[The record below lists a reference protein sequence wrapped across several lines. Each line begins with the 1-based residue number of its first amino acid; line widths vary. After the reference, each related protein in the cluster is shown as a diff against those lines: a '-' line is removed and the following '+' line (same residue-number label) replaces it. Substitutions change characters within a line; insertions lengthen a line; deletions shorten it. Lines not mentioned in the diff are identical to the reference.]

1 MNLNKGIAAV
11 SIAAILLSISNFS
24 SGAESFKY
32 KAKKKSNGTEVVKIA
47 SKRHN
52 SHTKF
57 IGRNRYETSSKILE
71 SSGNK
76 DTLILVN
83 ASKEMSDGLSA
94 AALSGKLK
102 ADIVPIN
109 PGKIDKAT
117 EKMLKKTKNIIL
129 IGGYSAIPKNFEK
142 RLSGKKIIR
151 IGGKDRVETS
161 KEIAKYIGNY
171 KKAYI
176 VNGYTGQADAM
187 SIAPVSAR
195 DVSPIILTKP
205 NSKSIDSIKNVDYSV
220 IGGEAAVSNSIQEST
235 NSDRIGG
242 KNRYETNRMV
252 LDKFYKDRKSISFCN
267 GETLVDALSGA
278 YFAKDEGI
286 LLVNRTE
293 NLNLVENINTT
304 QLGGLPMDIRFVVE
318 SSSGVTITE
327 VNTSKD
333 DKTPTDKKP
342 AKKEDTKPNK
352 KDDKDKN
359 TEKNEQ
365 REEDKKENLDKN
377 KDSKISN
384 TLIIGENFNSELRM
398 LKGFPIANK
407 VVFNK
412 GIPKDIDKIN
422 HVKLDENKSGEV
434 VAYIK
439 DNTVYISSNKTIYA
453 NPESDYFM
461 NNFEN
466 IKEVDISN
474 LDTSKVVNMKYAFNG
489 CSSLKKINTDKLD
502 TSNVEN
508 MSSIFANCT
517 SLESV
522 DLSKLN
528 TKNVTDMSDM
538 FFKCSNLKSIDLS
551 NFDTSNVENMS
562 YMFGDCNGLTEI
574 NLNDLNTRK
583 VTSMMAMFT
592 NCKNLNEIDLTDLDT
607 DNVENTSYMFSG
619 CLNLTKLDL
628 SNFNTSNVTNMSYM
642 FASCESLRD
651 INLENLE
658 TKNVNDMSGM
668 FYVCRNLNATLNIDG
683 EVSSYT
689 SMLDHCA
696 IEGGSKLVL
705 NYTNNSKPTVEKML
719 ETKSGSANVFLGNL
733 IKSSENQQTEKTPE
747 NNKVVE

>member
-11 SIAAILLSISNFS
+11 AIAAILLSISNFS

-47 SKRHN
+47 SKRHH

-109 PGKIDKAT
+109 PDNIDNTT
-117 EKMLKKTKNIIL
+117 EKTIKKAKNIIL
-129 IGGYSAIPKNFEK
+129 IGGDSAIPKDFEK
-142 RLSGKKIIR
+142 RLSAKKITT
-151 IGGKDRVETS
+151 IGGRDRLETS
-161 KEIAKYIGNY
+161 NENAKYIGNY

-205 NSKSIDSIKNVDYSV
+205 NSENIDSVKNVEYSI
-220 IGGEAAVSNSIQEST
+220 IGGKDVVSNSIQEST

-267 GETLVDALSGA
+267 GETLVDALSGS

-286 LLVNRTE
+286 VLVNRTE
-293 NLNLVENINTT
+293 NLNLLENINTT
-304 QLGGLPMDIRFVVE
+304 QLGGLPMDIRFVVA
-318 SSSGVTITE
+318 SSSAVTISE

-333 DKTPTDKKP
+333 NKTPTN
-342 AKKEDTKPNK
+342 KEDTKPNK

-359 TEKNEQ
+359 IEKNEQ
-365 REEDKKENLDKN
+365 REEEKKENTDKN
-377 KDSKISN
+377 KGQNISN
-384 TLIIGENFNSELRM
+384 TLMIGEDVNSELRM
-398 LKGFPIANK
+398 LKGFPKANK

-489 CSSLKKINTDKLD
+489 CSSLKNINTDKL
-502 TSNVEN
+502 
-508 MSSIFANCT
+508 
-517 SLESV
+517 
-522 DLSKLN
+522 
-528 TKNVTDMSDM
+528 
-538 FFKCSNLKSIDLS
+538 
-551 NFDTSNVENMS
+551 DTSNVENMS
-562 YMFGDCNGLTEI
+562 YMFGDCNGLTKI
-574 NLNDLNTRK
+574 NLNDLNTKK
-583 VTSMMAMFT
+583 VTNMMAMFT
-592 NCKNLNEIDLTDLDT
+592 NCKNLNEIDLIDLDT

-628 SNFNTSNVTNMSYM
+628 SNFNTSNVTDMSCM
-642 FASCESLRD
+642 FASCESLSD
-651 INLENLE
+651 VNLENLE
-658 TKNVNDMSGM
+658 TKNVKNMNCM
-668 FYVCRNLNATLNIDG
+668 FYVCKNIKATLNIEGDV
-683 EVSSYT
+683 ETYA
-689 SMLDHCA
+689 SMLNSCA
-696 IEGGSKLVL
+696 TEDGSKLVL
-705 NYTNNSKPTVEKML
+705 NYTNNSKPTVEKMI
-719 ETKSGSANVFLGNL
+719 ETKSDSANVFLGNL
-733 IKSSENQQTEKTPE
+733 IKSSENQQTEKTTE

>member
-11 SIAAILLSISNFS
+11 AIAAILLSISNFS

-47 SKRHN
+47 SKRHH

-109 PGKIDKAT
+109 PYNIDNTT
-117 EKMLKKTKNIIL
+117 EKTIKKAKNIIL
-129 IGGYSAIPKNFEK
+129 IGGDSAIPKNFEK
-142 RLSGKKIIR
+142 RLSGKKITR
-151 IGGKDRVETS
+151 IGGRDRVETS

-205 NSKSIDSIKNVDYSV
+205 NSENIDSVKNVEYSI
-220 IGGEAAVSNSIQEST
+220 IGGKDVVSNSIQEST

-267 GETLVDALSGA
+267 GETLVDALSGS

-286 LLVNRTE
+286 VLVNRTE
-293 NLNLVENINTT
+293 NLNLLENINTT
-304 QLGGLPMDIRFVVE
+304 QLGGLPMDIRFVVA
-318 SSSGVTITE
+318 SSSGVTISE

-333 DKTPTDKKP
+333 NKTPT
-342 AKKEDTKPNK
+342 KKEDTKPNK

-359 TEKNEQ
+359 IEKNEQ
-365 REEDKKENLDKN
+365 REEEKKENPDKN
-377 KDSKISN
+377 KVQNISN
-384 TLIIGENFNSELRM
+384 TLMIGEDFNSELRM
-398 LKGFPIANK
+398 LKGFPKANK

-422 HVKLDENKSGEV
+422 HVKLDENNSGEV

-562 YMFGDCNGLTEI
+562 YELLPVEWTVKI
-574 NLNDLNTRK
+574 N
-583 VTSMMAMFT
+583 
-592 NCKNLNEIDLTDLDT
+592 
-607 DNVENTSYMFSG
+607 
-619 CLNLTKLDL
+619 
-628 SNFNTSNVTNMSYM
+628 
-642 FASCESLRD
+642 
-651 INLENLE
+651 
-658 TKNVNDMSGM
+658 
-668 FYVCRNLNATLNIDG
+668 
-683 EVSSYT
+683 
-689 SMLDHCA
+689 
-696 IEGGSKLVL
+696 
-705 NYTNNSKPTVEKML
+705 
-719 ETKSGSANVFLGNL
+719 KS
-733 IKSSENQQTEKTPE
+733 
-747 NNKVVE
+747 

>member
-11 SIAAILLSISNFS
+11 AIAAILLSISNFS

-47 SKRHN
+47 SKRHH

-109 PGKIDKAT
+109 PYNIDNTIEKTIKKA
-117 EKMLKKTKNIIL
+117 KNIIL
-129 IGGYSAIPKNFEK
+129 IGGDSAIPKDFEK
-142 RLSGKKIIR
+142 RLSGKKITR
-151 IGGKDRVETS
+151 IGGRDRVETS
-161 KEIAKYIGNY
+161 NEIAKYIGNY

-205 NSKSIDSIKNVDYSV
+205 NSENIDSVKNVEYSI
-220 IGGEAAVSNSIQEST
+220 IGGKDVVSNSIQEST

-267 GETLVDALSGA
+267 GETLVDALSGS

-286 LLVNRTE
+286 VLVNRTE
-293 NLNLVENINTT
+293 NLNLLENINTT
-304 QLGGLPMDIRFVVE
+304 QLGGLPMDIRFVVA
-318 SSSGVTITE
+318 SSSGVTISE

-333 DKTPTDKKP
+333 NKTPT
-342 AKKEDTKPNK
+342 KKEDTKPNK

-359 TEKNEQ
+359 IEKNEQ
-365 REEDKKENLDKN
+365 REEEKKENPDKN
-377 KDSKISN
+377 KVQNISN
-384 TLIIGENFNSELRM
+384 TLLTGENFNSELRK
-398 LKGFPIANK
+398 LKGFPKADRI
-407 VVFNK
+407 VFNK
-412 GIPKDIDKIN
+412 GIPKDISKIN
-422 HVKLDENKSGEV
+422 HVKLDENNSGEV

-453 NPESDYFM
+453 NLESDYFM
-461 NNFEN
+461 NDFEN

-474 LDTSKVVNMKYAFNG
+474 LDTSKVVNMQYAFNG
-489 CSSLKKINTDKLD
+489 CSSLEKINTDKLD
-502 TSNVEN
+502 TSNVTN
-508 MSSIFANCT
+508 MSSIFANCVN
-517 SLESV
+517 LEGV

-528 TKNVTDMSDM
+528 TENVTDMSAM
-538 FFKCSNLKSIDLS
+538 FFKCSNLKSINLS
-551 NFDTSNVENMS
+551 KLNTENVIDMGN
-562 YMFGDCNGLTEI
+562 MFGDCNGLTKI
-574 NLNDLNTRK
+574 NLNDLNTKK
-583 VTSMMAMFT
+583 VKNMMSMFT
-592 NCKNLNEIDLTDLDT
+592 NCKNLKEIDLIDLDT
-607 DNVENTSYMFSG
+607 DSVINTSYMFSG
-619 CLNLTKLDL
+619 CLNLSKLDL
-628 SNFNTSNVTNMSYM
+628 SNFNTSNVTDMSCM

-651 INLENLE
+651 VNLENLE
-658 TKNVNDMSGM
+658 TKNVKNMKLM
-668 FYVCRNLNATLNIDG
+668 FYACRSLNATLNIEGPVEDYG
-683 EVSSYT
+683 N
-689 SMLDHCA
+689 MLSHCA
-696 IEGGSKLVL
+696 IDDGSKLVL
-705 NYTNNSKPTVEKML
+705 NYTKNSKETVEKML
-719 ETKSGSANVFLGNL
+719 ETKSDSANVFLGNL
-733 IKSSENQQTEKTPE
+733 IKDSENQQTEKTPE

>member
-11 SIAAILLSISNFS
+11 AIAAILLSISNFS

-47 SKRHN
+47 SKRHH

-57 IGRNRYETSSKILE
+57 IGSNRYETSSKILE

-109 PGKIDKAT
+109 PDNVDNAT
-117 EKMLKKTKNIIL
+117 EETIKKAKNIIL
-129 IGGYSAIPKNFEK
+129 VGGDSAIPKDFEK
-142 RLSGKKIIR
+142 RLSGKKITR

-205 NSKSIDSIKNVDYSV
+205 NSKSIDSVKNVDYSV
-220 IGGEAAVSNSIQEST
+220 IGGEDAVSNSIQEST

-267 GETLVDALSGA
+267 GETLVDALSGS

-293 NLNLVENINTT
+293 NLNLLENINTT
-304 QLGGLPMDIRFVVE
+304 QLGGLPMDIRFIVA

-333 DKTPTDKKP
+333 DKTPT
-342 AKKEDTKPNK
+342 KKEDTKSDK
-352 KDDKDKN
+352 KDEKDKN
-359 TEKNEQ
+359 LEKDKKV
-365 REEDKKENLDKN
+365 EEDKNASVKT
-377 KDSKISN
+377 SN
-384 TLIIGENFNSELRM
+384 TLMIGEDFNSELRM
-398 LKGFPIANK
+398 LKGFPRADKI
-407 VVFNK
+407 VFNK

-528 TKNVTDMSDM
+528 TKNVTDMSTM

-551 NFDTSNVENMS
+551 KLNTENVTDMSN
-562 YMFGDCNGLTEI
+562 MFGDCNELTKV
-574 NLNDLNTRK
+574 NLNDLDTKK
-583 VTSMMAMFT
+583 VTNMMSMFT
-592 NCKNLNEIDLTDLDT
+592 NCKNLNEIDLIDLDT

-628 SNFNTSNVTNMSYM
+628 SNFNTSNVTNMYRM
-642 FASCESLRD
+642 FASCDSLKK

-658 TKNVNDMSGM
+658 TKNVKNMGLM
-668 FYVCRNLNATLNIDG
+668 FYACRNLNATLNIEG
-683 EVSSYT
+683 SVEEYT
-689 SMLDHCA
+689 SMLDYCSTK
-696 IEGGSKLVL
+696 EGAKLVL
-705 NYTNNSKPTVEKML
+705 NYTKDSKETVEKML
-719 ETKSGSANVFLGNL
+719 ETKSDESNVFLGNL
-733 IKSSENQQTEKTPE
+733 IEGSENQQAEKTVV
-747 NNKVVE
+747 NDKVE

>member
-11 SIAAILLSISNFS
+11 AIAAILLSISNFS

-47 SKRHN
+47 SKRHH

-109 PGKIDKAT
+109 PDNIDNAT
-117 EKMLKKTKNIIL
+117 EKTIKKTKNIIL
-129 IGGYSAIPKNFEK
+129 IGGDSAIPKDFEK
-142 RLSGKKIIR
+142 RLSGKKITR
-151 IGGKDRVETS
+151 IGGRDRVETS
-161 KEIAKYIGNY
+161 NEIAKYIGNY

-205 NSKSIDSIKNVDYSV
+205 NSESIDSVKNVEYSI
-220 IGGEAAVSNSIQEST
+220 IGGKDVVSNSIQEST
-235 NSDRIGG
+235 NSYRIGG

-267 GETLVDALSGA
+267 GETLVDALSGS

-286 LLVNRTE
+286 VLVNRTE
-293 NLNLVENINTT
+293 NLNLLENINTT
-304 QLGGLPMDIRFVVE
+304 QLGGLPMDIRFVVA
-318 SSSGVTITE
+318 SSSGVTISE

-333 DKTPTDKKP
+333 NNKKPIEKKPDKK
-342 AKKEDTKPNK
+342 EETKSSK
-352 KDDKDKN
+352 KDEKDKN
-359 TEKNEQ
+359 LEK
-365 REEDKKENLDKN
+365 DKSAGVKT
-377 KDSKISN
+377 SN
-384 TLIIGENFNSELRM
+384 TLMIGEDFNSELRM
-398 LKGFPIANK
+398 LKGFPKANK

-422 HVKLDENKSGEV
+422 HVKLDENNSGEV

-574 NLNDLNTRK
+574 NLNDLNTKK
-583 VTSMMAMFT
+583 VTNMMSMFA
-592 NCKNLNEIDLTDLDT
+592 NCKNLNEIDLIDLDT
-607 DNVENTSYMFSG
+607 DNVTNTSYMFTG

-642 FASCESLRD
+642 FASCESLKD
-651 INLENLE
+651 VNLENLE
-658 TKNVNDMSGM
+658 TKKVENMNGM
-668 FYVCRNLNATLNIDG
+668 FYVCRNLKATLNIES
-683 EVSSYT
+683 EVSSYAG
-689 SMLDHCA
+689 MLDHCA
-696 IEGGSKLVL
+696 IEDGSKLVL
-705 NYTNNSKPTVEKML
+705 NYTNNSKDTVEKML
-719 ETKSGSANVFLGNL
+719 KTKSDSANVFLGNL
-733 IKSSENQQTEKTPE
+733 IAGSENQQTKKTPE
-747 NNKVVE
+747 NGKVVE

>member
-11 SIAAILLSISNFS
+11 AIAAILLSISNFS

-47 SKRHN
+47 SKRHH

-57 IGRNRYETSSKILE
+57 IGSNRYETSSKILE

-109 PGKIDKAT
+109 PDNVDNAT
-117 EKMLKKTKNIIL
+117 EETIKKAKNIIL
-129 IGGYSAIPKNFEK
+129 VGGDSAIPKDFEK
-142 RLSGKKIIR
+142 RLSGKKITR

-205 NSKSIDSIKNVDYSV
+205 NSKSIDSVKNVDYSV
-220 IGGEAAVSNSIQEST
+220 IGGEDAVSNSIQEST

-267 GETLVDALSGA
+267 GETLVDALLGS

-293 NLNLVENINTT
+293 NLNLLENINTT
-304 QLGGLPMDIRFVVE
+304 QLGGLPMDIRFIVA

-333 DKTPTDKKP
+333 DKTPT
-342 AKKEDTKPNK
+342 KKEDTKSDK
-352 KDDKDKN
+352 KDEKDKN
-359 TEKNEQ
+359 LEKDKKV
-365 REEDKKENLDKN
+365 EEDKNASVKT
-377 KDSKISN
+377 SN
-384 TLIIGENFNSELRM
+384 TLMIGEDFNSELRM
-398 LKGFPIANK
+398 LKGFPRADKI
-407 VVFNK
+407 VFNK

-528 TKNVTDMSDM
+528 TKNVTDMSTM

-551 NFDTSNVENMS
+551 KLNTENVTDMSN
-562 YMFGDCNGLTEI
+562 MFGDCNELTKV
-574 NLNDLNTRK
+574 NLNDLDTKK
-583 VTSMMAMFT
+583 VTNMMSMFT
-592 NCKNLNEIDLTDLDT
+592 NCKNLNEIDLIDLDT

-628 SNFNTSNVTNMSYM
+628 SNFNTSNVTNMYRM
-642 FASCESLRD
+642 FASCDSLKK

-658 TKNVNDMSGM
+658 TKNVKNMGLM
-668 FYVCRNLNATLNIDG
+668 FYACRNLNATLNIEG
-683 EVSSYT
+683 SVEEYT
-689 SMLDHCA
+689 SMLDYCSTK
-696 IEGGSKLVL
+696 EGAKLVL
-705 NYTNNSKPTVEKML
+705 NYTKDSKETVEKML
-719 ETKSGSANVFLGNL
+719 ETKSDESNVFLGNL
-733 IKSSENQQTEKTPE
+733 IEGSENQQAEKTVV
-747 NNKVVE
+747 NDKVE

>member
-11 SIAAILLSISNFS
+11 AIAAILLSISNFS

-47 SKRHN
+47 SKRHH

-57 IGRNRYETSSKILE
+57 IGSNRYETSSKILE

-109 PGKIDKAT
+109 PDNVDNAT
-117 EKMLKKTKNIIL
+117 EETIKKAKNIIL
-129 IGGYSAIPKNFEK
+129 VGGDSAIPKDFEK
-142 RLSGKKIIR
+142 RLSGKKITR
-151 IGGKDRVETS
+151 IGGRDRVETS

-205 NSKSIDSIKNVDYSV
+205 NSESIDSVKNVEYSI
-220 IGGEAAVSNSIQEST
+220 IGGKDVVSNSIQEST

-267 GETLVDALSGA
+267 GETLVDALSGS

-286 LLVNRTE
+286 VLVNRTE
-293 NLNLVENINTT
+293 NLNLLENINTT
-304 QLGGLPMDIRFVVE
+304 QLGGLPMDIRFVVA
-318 SSSGVTITE
+318 SSSGVTISE

-333 DKTPTDKKP
+333 NNKKPIEKKPDKK
-342 AKKEDTKPNK
+342 EETKSSK
-352 KDDKDKN
+352 KDEKDKN
-359 TEKNEQ
+359 LEKDKKV
-365 REEDKKENLDKN
+365 EEDKNASVKT
-377 KDSKISN
+377 SN
-384 TLIIGENFNSELRM
+384 TLMIGEDFNSELRM
-398 LKGFPIANK
+398 LKGFPRADKI
-407 VVFNK
+407 VFNK

-551 NFDTSNVENMS
+551 NLDTSNVENMS

-574 NLNDLNTRK
+574 NLNDLNTKK
-583 VTSMMAMFT
+583 VTNMMSMFA
-592 NCKNLNEIDLTDLDT
+592 NCKNLNEIDLIDLDT
-607 DNVENTSYMFSG
+607 DSVTNTSYMFSG

-642 FASCESLRD
+642 FASCESLKD
-651 INLENLE
+651 VNLENLE
-658 TKNVNDMSGM
+658 TKKVENMNGM
-668 FYVCRNLNATLNIDG
+668 FYVCRNLKATLNIEL
-683 EVSSYT
+683 EVSSYAG
-689 SMLDHCA
+689 MLDHCA
-696 IEGGSKLVL
+696 IEDGSKLVL
-705 NYTNNSKPTVEKML
+705 NYTNNSKDTVEKML
-719 ETKSGSANVFLGNL
+719 KTKSDSANVFLGNL
-733 IKSSENQQTEKTPE
+733 IADSENQQTKKTSE
-747 NNKVVE
+747 NGKAVE

>member
-11 SIAAILLSISNFS
+11 AIAAILLSISNFS

-32 KAKKKSNGTEVVKIA
+32 KAKKRSNGTEVVKIA
-47 SKRHN
+47 SKRHH

-57 IGRNRYETSSKILE
+57 IGSNRYETSSKILE

-109 PGKIDKAT
+109 PDNVDNAT
-117 EKMLKKTKNIIL
+117 EETIKKAKNIIL
-129 IGGYSAIPKNFEK
+129 IGGDSAIPKDFEK
-142 RLSGKKIIR
+142 RLSGKKITR
-151 IGGKDRVETS
+151 IGGRDRVETS
-161 KEIAKYIGNY
+161 NEIAKYIGNY

-267 GETLVDALSGA
+267 GETLVDALSGS

-286 LLVNRTE
+286 VLVNRTE
-293 NLNLVENINTT
+293 NLNLLENINTT
-304 QLGGLPMDIRFVVE
+304 QLGGLPMDIRFVVA
-318 SSSGVTITE
+318 SSSGVTISE

-333 DKTPTDKKP
+333 NKTPTN
-342 AKKEDTKPNK
+342 KEDTKPNK

-359 TEKNEQ
+359 IEKNEQ
-365 REEDKKENLDKN
+365 REEEKKENPDKN
-377 KDSKISN
+377 KGQNISN
-384 TLIIGENFNSELRM
+384 TLMIGEDFNSELRM
-398 LKGFPIANK
+398 LKGFPKANK

-412 GIPKDIDKIN
+412 GIPKDIDKID

-453 NPESDYFM
+453 NSESDYFM

-489 CSSLKKINTDKLD
+489 CSSLKKINTDKL
-502 TSNVEN
+502 
-508 MSSIFANCT
+508 
-517 SLESV
+517 
-522 DLSKLN
+522 
-528 TKNVTDMSDM
+528 
-538 FFKCSNLKSIDLS
+538 
-551 NFDTSNVENMS
+551 DTSNVENMS

>member
-11 SIAAILLSISNFS
+11 AIAAILLSISNFS

-47 SKRHN
+47 SKRHH

-109 PGKIDKAT
+109 PDKIDKAT

-142 RLSGKKIIR
+142 RLSGKKITR
-151 IGGKDRVETS
+151 IGGRDRVETS
-161 KEIAKYIGNY
+161 NEIAKYIGNY

-195 DVSPIILTKP
+195 DVSPIILTKA

-220 IGGEAAVSNSIQEST
+220 IGGEATVSNSIQEST
-235 NSDRIGG
+235 NSNRIGG

-267 GETLVDALSGA
+267 GETLVDALSGS

-286 LLVNRTE
+286 VLVNRTE
-293 NLNLVENINTT
+293 NLNLLENINTT
-304 QLGGLPMDIRFVVE
+304 QLGGLPMDIRFVVA
-318 SSSGVTITE
+318 SSSGVTISE

-333 DKTPTDKKP
+333 NNKKPIEKKPDKK
-342 AKKEDTKPNK
+342 EETKSSK
-352 KDDKDKN
+352 KDEKDKN
-359 TEKNEQ
+359 LEKDKKV
-365 REEDKKENLDKN
+365 EEDKSASVKT
-377 KDSKISN
+377 SN
-384 TLIIGENFNSELRM
+384 TLMIGEDFNSELRM
-398 LKGFPIANK
+398 LKGFPKANK

-422 HVKLDENKSGEV
+422 HVKLDEDKSGEV

-592 NCKNLNEIDLTDLDT
+592 NCKNLNEIDLIDLDT
-607 DNVENTSYMFSG
+607 DSVTNTSYMFSG

-628 SNFNTSNVTNMSYM
+628 SNFNTSNVTNMYRM
-642 FASCESLRD
+642 FASCDSLKK

-658 TKNVNDMSGM
+658 TKNVKNMGLM
-668 FYVCRNLNATLNIDG
+668 FYACRNLNATLNIEG
-683 EVSSYT
+683 SVEEYT
-689 SMLDHCA
+689 SMLDYCSTK
-696 IEGGSKLVL
+696 EGAKLVL
-705 NYTNNSKPTVEKML
+705 NYTKDSKDTVEKML
-719 ETKSGSANVFLGNL
+719 KTKSDSANVFLGNL
-733 IKSSENQQTEKTPE
+733 IADSENQQTKKTSE
-747 NNKVVE
+747 NGKAVE

>member
-11 SIAAILLSISNFS
+11 AIAAILLSISNFS

-47 SKRHN
+47 SKRHH

-109 PGKIDKAT
+109 PDNIDNTT
-117 EKMLKKTKNIIL
+117 EKTIKKAKNIIL
-129 IGGYSAIPKNFEK
+129 IGGDSAIPKDFEK
-142 RLSGKKIIR
+142 RLSGKKITR
-151 IGGKDRVETS
+151 IGGRDRVETS
-161 KEIAKYIGNY
+161 NEIAKYIGNY

-205 NSKSIDSIKNVDYSV
+205 NSESIDSVKNVEYSI
-220 IGGEAAVSNSIQEST
+220 IGGKDVVSNSIQEST

-267 GETLVDALSGA
+267 GETLVDALSGL

-286 LLVNRTE
+286 VLVNRTE
-293 NLNLVENINTT
+293 NLNLLENINTT
-304 QLGGLPMDIRFVVE
+304 QLGGLPMDIRFIV
-318 SSSGVTITE
+318 SNSPKIII
-327 VNTSKD
+327 NNKD
-333 DKTPTDKKP
+333 VSENEHKVPEKKKP
-342 AKKEDTKPNK
+342 SK
-352 KDDKDKN
+352 KD
-359 TEKNEQ
+359 EKK
-365 REEDKKENLDKN
+365 EDKKENQDK
-377 KDSKISN
+377 SKEVNLSD
-384 TLIIGENFNSELRM
+384 TLLTGEDFNSELRM
-398 LKGFPIANK
+398 LKGFPKANK

-422 HVKLDENKSGEV
+422 HVKLDENNSGEV

-508 MSSIFANCT
+508 MSSIFANC
-517 SLESV
+517 SNLESI

-562 YMFGDCNGLTEI
+562 YMFGDCNGLTKI
-574 NLNDLNTRK
+574 NLNDLNTKK
-583 VTSMMAMFT
+583 VTNMMAMFT
-592 NCKNLNEIDLTDLDT
+592 NCKNLNEIDLIDLDT

-628 SNFNTSNVTNMSYM
+628 SNFNTYNVTNMSYM

-651 INLENLE
+651 VNLENLE

-696 IEGGSKLVL
+696 IEDGSKLVL
-705 NYTNNSKPTVEKML
+705 NYTNNSKPTVEKMI
-719 ETKSGSANVFLGNL
+719 ETKSDSANVFLGNL